1 MTKPVI
7 DIMPDEDQTYLIY
20 LCESGVE
27 YSAQTAGFSCN
38 HPAAEGVLIPLFNE
52 HYSLLDLT
60 GFCCMSDN
68 NPELTSSHHAINT
81 AISNAD
87 FERVFGYKMTV
98 DELSLHPI
106 EEAWIPVTLEKVG
119 DGFLDCFENMPDKF
133 QGILVYQNCD

>member
-7 DIMPDEDQTYLIY
+7 DIMPDDDQTYLIY
-20 LCESGVE
+20 LCNSGVE

-60 GFCCMSDN
+60 GFCCMGGD
-68 NPELTSSHHAINT
+68 PENTENHPAINQ
-81 AISNAD
+81 AIAEAE
-87 FERVFGYKMTV
+87 FEKFFGYKMTV

-106 EEAWIPVTLEKVG
+106 QEAWIHVTLEKVG
-119 DGFLDCFENMPDKF
+119 EGFLDCFENMPDKF